1 MPRPVWSGAISFG
14 LVTIPIKVLPATEN
28 HSISFHQYHLE
39 DMSRVRTR
47 KICDLDGKQL
57 TNAEIGKGYEVG
69 KDTIVAVTDDE
80 LDEIP
85 LPTAKAIEIAGFVPY
100 ESIDPIRIG
109 EGYYLQAD
117 GQVANKPYTLLR
129 KALERNS
136 KAAVAK
142 FAWHGRER
150 LGLLRVQDDVILLH
164 AMKWDDEVRNP
175 EELAPRAMDLDDDE
189 IDRAILLIDSM
200 TTDGIADQEWATDRY
215 TEALEQVI
223 QAKAD
228 GKTPPK
234 PDEEEAPA
242 GQVLDLMAALQE
254 SVQKA
259 KSARGETG
267 KDATVHEMPKKK
279 TAAKKATKRTT
290 SKTTAAKTSATKTS
304 AAKKTGAKKTAGKK
318 TAGTKAT
325 AKKTTAKKAPDK
337 KAVAGRERRTA

>member
-57 TNAEIGKGYEVG
+57 TNAEIGKGFEVS
-69 KDTIVAVTDDE
+69 KDTIVAVTDEE
-80 LDEIP
+80 LDEMP

-164 AMKWDDEVRNP
+164 AMKWDDEVRDP
-175 EELAPRAMDLDDDE
+175 EELAPKAMDLDDDE

-200 TTDGIADQEWATDRY
+200 TADGIADQDWATDRY

-223 QAKAD
+223 RAKAG
-228 GKTPPK
+228 GKKPPK
-234 PDEEEAPA
+234 PDEGEEPA

-259 KSARGETG
+259 RSARGETG

-279 TAAKKATKRTT
+279 TAAGKTAK
-290 SKTTAAKTSATKTS
+290 KTTTAKTS
-304 AAKKTGAKKTAGKK
+304 AAKKTVGKK
-318 TAGTKAT
+318 AAGGTKAT
-325 AKKTTAKKAPDK
+325 AKKSTAKSTASKSATAKKAPEK
-337 KAVAGRERRTA
+337 KTAARKPRRTA